1 MRKFLSMRRF
11 FRSENGQIFLWLAL
25 GVPLLILM
33 SALALDM
40 GMIYRTKAR
49 LGNGVD
55 SAVLTA
61 AKNYTLGTATA
72 EALGNDMFYANFG
85 TACNTGSVSCTW
97 TFCPADIAS
106 CPANS
111 AITATLNATVP
122 WQTTFMAYLPQWR
135 TWTLGDVGQ
144 ATRSTLIMMLVLDR
158 SGSMGSPSNG
168 GDGGLTALQAAVP
181 EFLEFFT
188 PGTDYIGLVSFGSHS
203 SIDVAISTSWG
214 PWNSGTIY
222 NAVQAYQANGGT
234 FGGGAGSG
242 TLYSNTNG
250 PPLNM
255 ADAQNNSVSL
265 ATGVPEVKVVVYF
278 TDGLMNTL
286 QDEFT
291 CGGVPNTL
299 VNYGG
304 YDPTNPGES
313 SPYVPE
319 AVAGLNPLAEIP
331 SGSPVYC
338 YDPTT
343 DPDYP
348 YCGAN
353 YVNSTQLVT
362 YQNAT
367 CTYNGAKAVF
377 PSEEHTPTEA
387 LNRWNVTNE
396 VKYRTKITA
405 NNMRAESP
413 VPTYI
418 FTIGLSSAV
427 TNDPCTAAFLA
438 TLANDPSAGTYLGGS
453 NCDSGNGVY
462 NSSLPA
468 GLFVEVPDCPGAQC
482 TAELE
487 AAFIQIADKVL
498 LRLSE

>member
-11 FRSENGQIFLWLAL
+11 SRSESGQIFLWMAL

-55 SAVLTA
+55 AAVLAA

-72 EALGNDMFYANFG
+72 ESLGNDMFFANFG
-85 TACNTGSVSCTW
+85 TACNTGSVTCNW
-97 TFCPADIAS
+97 TLCPANSAS

-111 AITATLNATVP
+111 AITATLSATVP

-135 TWTLGDVGQ
+135 TWTLGDTGQ
-144 ATRSTLIMMLVLDR
+144 ATRSTLIMTLVLDR

-181 EFLEFFT
+181 QFLEFFT

-203 SIDVAISTSWG
+203 SIDVSIGTGWG
-214 PWNSGTIY
+214 PCCASPGTIY
-222 NAVQAYQANGGT
+222 NAVQAYSANGGT
-234 FGGGAGSG
+234 FGGGIGSG
-242 TLYSNTNG
+242 SLYSTTNG
-250 PPLNM
+250 PPLTL
-255 ADAQNNSVSL
+255 ADNQNNSVSL
-265 ATGVPEVKVVVYF
+265 GTGVPKVKVVVYF

-286 QDEFT
+286 QDQFT
-291 CGGVPNTL
+291 CGGTPNVL

-304 YDPTNPGES
+304 ADPTTPGEG
-313 SPYVPE
+313 SPYEPE
-319 AVAGLNPLAEIP
+319 YVWGLNPLAEITN
-331 SGSPVYC
+331 GIYYC
-338 YDPTT
+338 YDVTS
-343 DPDYP
+343 DPDRTQ
-348 YCGAN
+348 CGT
-353 YVNSTQLVT
+353 VNSTNLPT
-362 YQNAT
+362 YQNSL
-367 CTYNGAKAVF
+367 CTYNGTAKVF
-377 PSEEHTPTEA
+377 PSQEHPPTEA
-387 LNRWNVTNE
+387 LSRWNVTNE
-396 VKYRTKITA
+396 VKYRTTITA
-405 NNMRAESP
+405 NNMRGET

-418 FTIGLSSAV
+418 FVIGLSSAV
-427 TNDPCTAAFLA
+427 TGDPCTAAFLA
-438 TLANDPSAGTYLGGS
+438 TLANDPSAGSYLGGS

-462 NSSLPA
+462 NPALPQ
-468 GLFVEVPDCPGAQC
+468 GLFVEVPDCPGTQC

-487 AAFIQIADKVL
+487 AAFNEIAGHVL